1 MIRMRPARVFAR
13 LLASATLCC
22 ALATPAFAQDKQTKT
37 GAPAKAPIP
46 AEVRARVVSKMDGA
60 RPEDVSGSPIPGVYE
75 VTVGGMIVY
84 VTADGKYLFS
94 GNLYDLDTQQNL
106 TAERRSTARARALA
120 AASEGD
126 MIIFSP
132 SNPKMTVTVFTDV
145 DCQFCRRFH
154 TQIADLNKA
163 GVRVRY
169 VLYPRT
175 GPGTQSWKEAE
186 AVWCSK
192 DRREALT
199 RAKRGEEIKV
209 KPCADGAKALKAQY
223 QLGDDLGIEGT
234 PAIFT
239 QTGDYIGGYM
249 TPAELVNTV
258 AQTQKAAAAAA
269 P

>member
-22 ALATPAFAQDKQTKT
+22 ALATPAFAQDKQTRT

-120 AASEGD
+120 AASESD

-192 DRREALT
+192 DRRDART
-199 RAKRGEEIKV
+199 RAKKGEEV
-209 KPCADGAKALKAQY
+209 KSKSCAADDAIKAQWT
-223 QLGDDLGIEGT
+223 LGEDLGVEGT

-239 QTGDYIGGYM
+239 QTGDYIGGFL
-249 TPAELVNTV
+249 TPDQLVQTI
-258 AQTQKAAAAAA
+258 QETQKAAAAAR
-269 P
+269 